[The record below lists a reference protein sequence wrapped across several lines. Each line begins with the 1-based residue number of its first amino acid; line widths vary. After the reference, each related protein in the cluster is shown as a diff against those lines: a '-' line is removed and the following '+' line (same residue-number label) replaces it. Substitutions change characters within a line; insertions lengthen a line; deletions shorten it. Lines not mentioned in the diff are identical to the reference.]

1 MGSWHFAYWGT
12 SPAGLAHGVGAN
24 WLHLQPEKQP
34 QRQTAVWASC
44 LEPGG
49 LGAEWP
55 HKTAPLCLSALHF

>member
-1 MGSWHFAYWGT
+1 MGIRRAGKWVPGT
-12 SPAGLAHGVGAN
+12 LPIEASPPPGLHMAGGGGGGPN

-49 LGAEWP
+49 LGG
-55 HKTAPLCLSALHF
+55 